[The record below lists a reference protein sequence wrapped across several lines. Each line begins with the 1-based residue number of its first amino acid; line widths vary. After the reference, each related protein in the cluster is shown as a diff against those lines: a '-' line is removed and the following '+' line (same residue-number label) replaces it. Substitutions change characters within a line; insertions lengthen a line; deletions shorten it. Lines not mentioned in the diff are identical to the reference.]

1 MGDVDEGDAE
11 LVLEALQFAAHAQPG
26 GSPLVVTIDVGN
38 VDPLPIAV
46 TDFIGEDSAATE
58 RGQDIARVITNNL
71 RNSGLFAPVDP
82 NAFIEDINN
91 IDLRPRFAD
100 WRVINASALLV
111 GRVSVDDEGRLLV
124 AFRLWDTAA
133 EQQLLGMQFT
143 SVPENWRR
151 LAHKVSDAIYER
163 LTGESGFFDTR
174 IVYVS
179 EGTGPEGE
187 PTRRLVIMDQDGA
200 NVSYLT
206 DGQTMALT
214 PRFSPNGDLVTYMN
228 FAEGN
233 PQVYLLQLST
243 GQQQRLAN
251 VGAMTFAPRFSPDG
265 GACWLRTVP
274 VRYILDY
281 GYIGSIYF
289 RLI

>member
-1 MGDVDEGDAE
+1 MH
-11 LVLEALQFAAHAQPG
+11 VLARLPALMIAFFALTFAAHAQPG

-124 AFRLWDTAA
+124 ADEIHTPDSSRYWHADGLEAA
-133 EQQLLGMQFT
+133 LRDGTRPPSFDKDVIRAWVAARCDPYHDPIPEIPTEMILETSRVYIEACEAITGAPFVPDLAGETPLARIRANLAPYFT
-143 SVPENWRR
+143 
-151 LAHKVSDAIYER
+151 
-163 LTGESGFFDTR
+163 
-174 IVYVS
+174 
-179 EGTGPEGE
+179 
-187 PTRRLVIMDQDGA
+187 
-200 NVSYLT
+200 
-206 DGQTMALT
+206 T
-214 PRFSPNGDLVTYMN
+214 PP
-228 FAEGN
+228 A
-233 PQVYLLQLST
+233 
-243 GQQQRLAN
+243 
-251 VGAMTFAPRFSPDG
+251 
-265 GACWLRTVP
+265 
-274 VRYILDY
+274 
-281 GYIGSIYF
+281 
-289 RLI
+289 